1 MPSKRT
7 HQQHPHREERLC
19 DRAHSSRARSR
30 VLRRTHRGRMVK
42 NETGGVHKEDSV
54 AAWRMSPGKEGL
66 SKQVAGKAG
75 IARTGSVSGN
85 VQHDVDG
92 SATAAGESMQ
102 ACREEQVPE
111 PLTEEL
117 LHELRSASS
126 PIAFTAAHDITHRSL
141 SDYLNQLLVE
151 KGLRR
156 VDVVRAAGINETFG
170 YQIFKGQRSPSR
182 DKVLQLAFAMGC
194 DLIETNRLLKAA
206 GVNELYCK
214 NRRDAIIIFCID
226 HEYTLQRTDEELY
239 RFGEKTLA
247 A

>member
-1 MPSKRT
+1 MVSKSAS
-7 HQQHPHREERLC
+7 
-19 DRAHSSRARSR
+19 AH
-30 VLRRTHRGRMVK
+30 
-42 NETGGVHKEDSV
+42 
-54 AAWRMSPGKEGL
+54 
-66 SKQVAGKAG
+66 
-75 IARTGSVSGN
+75 
-85 VQHDVDG
+85 
-92 SATAAGESMQ
+92 
-102 ACREEQVPE
+102 E

-117 LHELRSASS
+117 LHELLSAPSALDF
-126 PIAFTAAHDITHRSL
+126 ICAHDITHRSL
-141 SDYLNQLLVE
+141 SDYLNQLLAE

-214 NRRDAIIIFCID
+214 DRRDAIIIFCID

-239 RFGEKTLA
+239 RFGEKTLTA
-247 A
+247 